1 MNVCAKCKKEFDY
14 PPAVSRTDSKSPL
27 CRVCSASEALEAVGI
42 SGEEKEIVLAEVS
55 AHENG

>member
-1 MNVCAKCKKEFDY
+1 MNKCTKCGKEFDY
-14 PPAVSRTDSKSPL
+14 PPAVSRADSASVL

-42 SGEEKEIVLAEVS
+42 SKEEMESVLFEVS